1 MLSSGHAI
9 AITKNLISQQLQQ
22 PKLGRPKNG
31 PANSQ
36 SWIRKDSW
44 DAYLF
49 PAELLAT
56 DGIWGAGKTVT
67 VFSCILKSEPMIL

>member
-9 AITKNLISQQLQQ
+9 AITKNLITQQLQQ
-22 PKLGRPKNG
+22 PKLGRRKNG

-36 SWIRKDSW
+36 LWIRKDSR
-44 DAYLF
+44 DIYLF

-56 DGIWGAGKTVT
+56 DGIWGAGETVI
-67 VFSCILKSEPMIL
+67 VFSCILKSEPTSL